1 MTDDVNSMFSF
12 INHAIHILVEN
23 TVKPLIL
30 ITLGQ
35 RESDKIVWIITLLEL
50 PFQLSKASFRKWDLL
65 KLPNTDYIFRL
76 IIVSVI
82 PLRSFVSIAQT
93 TF

>member
-1 MTDDVNSMFSF
+1 MIVDIVDSIFSF
-12 INHAIHILVEN
+12 SVVN

-30 ITLGQ
+30 IVLGQ
-35 RESDKIVWIITLLEL
+35 RESDKIVFMITLLEL
-50 PFQLSKASFRKWDLL
+50 PFQLSEASFRKWDLL
-65 KLPNTDYIFRL
+65 KLPYTDDIFGL
-76 IIVSVI
+76 VILSVI

>member
-1 MTDDVNSMFSF
+1 MTDDVNCMISF
-12 INHAIHILVEN
+12 INNAIHILVEN

-65 KLPNTDYIFRL
+65 KLPYTDYIFRL
-76 IIVSVI
+76 IILSVI